1 LTFLQLLHE
10 RWFNLFL
17 MALALI
23 GLSGCQSVSSNSKTS
38 SGSGALSANPASL
51 GFGDVQAG
59 KSSTL
64 SDTLTNTGA
73 SPVTISQ
80 ASVSSASFTIT
91 GLSLPTTLNPSQSVT
106 FSAMFS
112 PSAAGSASG
121 TVSIASDAS
130 NSPLSIAL
138 SGTGTAQGQ
147 LSVSPATLNF
157 GNVVVGANSSLN
169 GSLTASGAPVT
180 VSSGSSNSSE
190 FALSGISLPVT
201 IQAGQSAPFTV
212 TFTPNASGTANA
224 SLSFA
229 SNASSSPT
237 AESLTGTGT
246 AALQHSVGLSWNAS
260 TGAVTYNIYRK
271 LLTDT
276 NYNKIGSGDT
286 STTYTDN
293 SVASGMTY
301 DYVVTAVDA
310 NNVESGYSNVAQA
323 IIPTP

>member
-1 LTFLQLLHE
+1 MTLPQLLHG
-10 RWFNLFL
+10 RWSSLFL
-17 MALALI
+17 IALALI
-23 GLSGCQSVSSNSKTS
+23 GLTGCQVVSSNSKAS
-38 SGSGALSANPASL
+38 PGALSANPANL
-51 GFGDVQAG
+51 GFGNVQAG

-64 SDTLTNTGA
+64 SDTLTNTGG

-80 ASVSSASFTIT
+80 TSVSNASFAIT

-106 FSAMFS
+106 FTATFS
-112 PSAAGSASG
+112 PSATGSASG
-121 TVSIASDAS
+121 SVFIASDAS
-130 NSPLSIAL
+130 NSPLSIGL
-138 SGTGTAQGQ
+138 SGVGAAQGQ
-147 LSVSPATLNF
+147 LTVSPATLNF

-169 GSLTASGAPVT
+169 GSLTVSGAAVT
-180 VSSGSSNSSE
+180 VSSDSSNSSE

-224 SLSFA
+224 SLSFTSDA
-229 SNASSSPT
+229 STSPT
-237 AESLTGTGT
+237 AEALMGTGT
-246 AALQHSVGLSWNAS
+246 TAPQHSVGLSWNAS

-276 NYNKIGSGDT
+276 SYTEIGSGDA

-293 SVASGMTY
+293 SVASGLTY

-310 NNVESGYSNVAQA
+310 SNVESGYSNVAQA
-323 IIPTP
+323 TIPTP